1 MGSGDCSFISWP
13 ILYPVMAFGFTE
25 KKKTLDRKIQITC
38 SYIKAF
44 GSQYFKFFNSLIRGW
59 GREDP

>member
-25 KKKTLDRKIQITC
+25 KKKNPRQKNTNYMFVYKGI
-38 SYIKAF
+38 
-44 GSQYFKFFNSLIRGW
+44 W
-59 GREDP
+59 

>member
-25 KKKTLDRKIQITC
+25 KKKKPSTEKYKLHVRI
-38 SYIKAF
+38 
-44 GSQYFKFFNSLIRGW
+44 
-59 GREDP
+59 